1 MAGLLTRLS
10 VRFTVATSASDVS
23 RTIEDILGLGNLG
36 VHDAGLPPMA
46 DAFDPTQSQ
55 WTFTATPAA
64 VLFNTTLPI
73 TPPAGLNLASIPKPT
88 HDAAW
93 WEERTKN
100 FDFSQEDRVDPEVFN
115 RVIWKGLMGDKP
127 YPTNR
132 SGADLRKN
140 RERLLKSQP
149 VSSASA
155 GMTGGGSQ

>member
-1 MAGLLTRLS
+1 
-10 VRFTVATSASDVS
+10 
-23 RTIEDILGLGNLG
+23 
-36 VHDAGLPPMA
+36 MA
-46 DAFDPTQSQ
+46 DAFDPGQSQ

-93 WEERTKN
+93 WEERTKT
-100 FDFSQEDRVDPEVFN
+100 FDFSKEDRVDPEVFN

-140 RERLLKSQP
+140 REQLLNSQTTP
-149 VSSASA
+149 TAAEAMV
-155 GMTGGGSQ
+155 GGGSQ

>member
-1 MAGLLTRLS
+1 
-10 VRFTVATSASDVS
+10 
-23 RTIEDILGLGNLG
+23 
-36 VHDAGLPPMA
+36 MA
-46 DAFDPTQSQ
+46 DAFDLSQSQ

-73 TPPAGLNLASIPKPT
+73 TPAAGLNLASIPKPT

-100 FDFSQEDRVDPEVFN
+100 FDFSKEDRVDPEVFN

-140 RERLLKSQP
+140 REQLLKSQTT
-149 VSSASA
+149 SSDADA
-155 GMTGGGSQ
+155 ITGGGSQ